1 MLSCSAQALKEP
13 PIEEPKGEKSFL
25 TIKGEL
31 LKCEHLKKKK
41 KTIQNLEMHPRKHFL
56 QREKKEGGGAT
67 NQPFDDDASII
78 WSYRVTFVYP
88 TSEGPTVFGR
98 PEAGNCTIG

>member
-31 LKCEHLKKKK
+31 LKCEHLKKK
-41 KTIQNLEMHPRKHFL
+41 NLSKFGNAPSETFPPKG
-56 QREKKEGGGAT
+56 KKEGGGAT

-88 TSEGPTVFGR
+88 TSKGPTVFGR